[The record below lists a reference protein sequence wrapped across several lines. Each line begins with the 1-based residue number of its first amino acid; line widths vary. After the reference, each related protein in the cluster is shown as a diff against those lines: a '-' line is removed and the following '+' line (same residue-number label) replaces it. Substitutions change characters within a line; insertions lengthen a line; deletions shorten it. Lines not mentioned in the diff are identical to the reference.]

1 MRRGV
6 KLAIATA
13 IVVASV
19 TGLFAPALGVAAA
32 QTVGMVTKV
41 ENQVQIGSGQAAA
54 VEPARHMND
63 TLQNRRQCATASH
76 LSR

>member
-6 KLAIATA
+6 KLAIAIA

-19 TGLFAPALGVAAA
+19 TGLFAPAFEVAAA

-41 ENQVQIGSGQAAA
+41 QNQVQVSGQAAA
-54 VEPARHMND
+54 VGSSGAV
-63 TLQNRRQCATASH
+63 
-76 LSR
+76 